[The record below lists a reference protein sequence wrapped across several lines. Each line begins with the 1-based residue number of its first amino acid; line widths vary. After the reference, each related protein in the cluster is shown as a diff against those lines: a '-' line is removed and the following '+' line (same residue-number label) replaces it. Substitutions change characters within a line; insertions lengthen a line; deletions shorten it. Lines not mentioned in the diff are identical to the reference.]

1 MLGII
6 IINWNGLSDTLACLQ
21 SIEKHNTYPNTNIYI
36 VDNNS
41 TESLDALFNFQ
52 QNSKLNLTIIKNNVN
67 EGFAKG
73 NNIGVDCAIKNG
85 CNYILLLNN
94 DTVLVEETFY
104 NLITAYKKSN
114 FEVLGVNNFYYS
126 NPNKLWQS
134 GWKLNQVYNLKHINI
149 DKEKL
154 ITEADYIP
162 GSSLFTTTKV
172 IESIGL
178 FDEQYF
184 AYWEETDF
192 CIRAK
197 KKGYKVGFLNNSKIL
212 HKVGQSSNSKIQDYF
227 FYRNRLYFYSKH
239 FKKNGKVIIM
249 IWIHTILKMVQK
261 FFKLKFSNS
270 YAIFNA
276 CIDFKNKNLFKGSYL
291 NKL

>member
-114 FEVLGVNNFYYS
+114 FEVLGV
-126 NPNKLWQS
+126 K
-134 GWKLNQVYNLKHINI
+134 
-149 DKEKL
+149 
-154 ITEADYIP
+154 
-162 GSSLFTTTKV
+162 
-172 IESIGL
+172 IG
-178 FDEQYF
+178 
-184 AYWEETDF
+184 
-192 CIRAK
+192 RASCRER
-197 KKGYKVGFLNNSKIL
+197 V
-212 HKVGQSSNSKIQDYF
+212 
-227 FYRNRLYFYSKH
+227 
-239 FKKNGKVIIM
+239 
-249 IWIHTILKMVQK
+249 
-261 FFKLKFSNS
+261 
-270 YAIFNA
+270 
-276 CIDFKNKNLFKGSYL
+276 
-291 NKL
+291 